1 MTTVLLIDDHPIVL
15 QGCRRVLQ
23 DAGVHQ
29 VLEADNAAGGYRLF
43 RRSKPDVVVVDLALK
58 SGGLGG
64 LELIRRMRLHDRRVP
79 ILAFSMHSDP
89 VVVSRAL
96 KAGATGYVLKDAGPR
111 DFLDAFE
118 AVRQRRPYL
127 GHEIATQ
134 VAMLGSSGTSSPLAA
149 TTSRELHTLALLAE
163 GKPYAQI
170 ASDLGVS
177 YKTVVNTSS
186 QLKSKLGAR
195 NLPELIKLAVQYV
208 SSSSENPR

>member
-1 MTTVLLIDDHPIVL
+1 VTTVLLIDDHPIVL

-23 DAGVHQ
+23 DAGVRD
-29 VLEADNAAGGYRLF
+29 VLEADTVADGYRQF
-43 RRSKPDVVVVDLALK
+43 RRSKPDVIVVDLALK

-64 LELIRRMRLHDRRVP
+64 LELIRRMRLHDKRTP

-111 DFLDAFE
+111 DFLEAFE
-118 AVRQRRPYL
+118 AVRRHKPYL
-127 GHEIATQ
+127 GQEIATQ
-134 VAMLGSSGTSSPLAA
+134 VAMLGSSATQSPLAE

-208 SSSSENPR
+208 SSSSDYPR

>member
-1 MTTVLLIDDHPIVL
+1 
-15 QGCRRVLQ
+15 
-23 DAGVHQ
+23 
-29 VLEADNAAGGYRLF
+29 
-43 RRSKPDVVVVDLALK
+43 
-58 SGGLGG
+58 
-64 LELIRRMRLHDRRVP
+64 MRLHDKRTP

-111 DFLDAFE
+111 DFLEAFE
-118 AVRQRRPYL
+118 AVRRHKPYL
-127 GHEIATQ
+127 GQEIATQ
-134 VAMLGSSGTSSPLAA
+134 VAMLGSSGTQSPLAE

-186 QLKSKLGAR
+186 QLKAKLGAR

-208 SSSSENPR
+208 SSSSDYPSECLTLAYHCKMQALSGISAETPSRRRNWWRAIFGAERAE

>member
-23 DAGVHQ
+23 DVGVQ
-29 VLEADNAAGGYRLF
+29 DVLEADTITAGYRLF
-43 RRSKPDVVVVDLALK
+43 MRNKPDVVVVDLALK

-64 LELIRRMRLHDRRVP
+64 LELIRRMRLYDKRTP

-89 VVVSRAL
+89 LVVSRVL
-96 KAGATGYVLKDAGPR
+96 KAGATGYVLKDSGPR

-118 AVRQRRPYL
+118 AVRRNKPYL
-127 GHEIATQ
+127 GHEMAMQ
-134 VAMLGSSGTSSPLAA
+134 VAMLGSTGNHNPMAEV
-149 TTSRELHTLALLAE
+149 TSRELQTLALLAE

-170 ASDLGVS
+170 ATDLGVS
-177 YKTVVNTSS
+177 YKTVVNTSA

-208 SSSSENPR
+208 SSSEYPK

>member
-23 DAGVHQ
+23 DAGVHD
-29 VLEADNAAGGYRLF
+29 VLEADSVATGYRLF
-43 RRSKPDVVVVDLALK
+43 RRKKPDVVVVDLSLK
-58 SGGLGG
+58 NGGLGG
-64 LELIRRMRLHDRRVP
+64 LELIRRLRLHDKRTP

-89 VVVSRAL
+89 LVVSRAL
-96 KAGATGYVLKDAGPR
+96 KAGATGYVLKDSGPR

-118 AVRQRRPYL
+118 AVRRNKPYL
-127 GHEIATQ
+127 GHEMAVQ
-134 VAMLGSSGTSSPLAA
+134 VAMLGNAGNHNPLAE

-177 YKTVVNTSS
+177 YKTVVNTSAR
-186 QLKSKLGAR
+186 LKSKLGAR

-208 SSSSENPR
+208 SSSEYPR

>member
-1 MTTVLLIDDHPIVL
+1 M
-15 QGCRRVLQ
+15 Q
-23 DAGVHQ
+23 DAGVQ
-29 VLEADNAAGGYRLF
+29 DILEADNVAAGYRQF
-43 RRSKPDVVVVDLALK
+43 RRSKPDVVVVDLSLK

-64 LELIRRMRLHDRRVP
+64 LELIRRMRLHDKRTP

-96 KAGATGYVLKDAGPR
+96 QAGATGYVLKDSGPR

-118 AVRQRRPYL
+118 AVRRHKPYL
-127 GHEIATQ
+127 GHDMAMQ
-134 VAMLGSSGTSSPLAA
+134 VAMLGSGGNDSPLSE
-149 TTSRELHTLALLAE
+149 TTPRELHTLALLAE

-177 YKTVVNTSS
+177 YKTVVNTSA

-195 NLPELIKLAVQYV
+195 NLPELIKLAVKYI
-208 SSSSENPR
+208 

>member
-1 MTTVLLIDDHPIVL
+1 VTTVLLVDDHPIVL

-23 DAGVHQ
+23 DAGVQ
-29 VLEADNAAGGYRLF
+29 DVLEADNVAAGYRLF
-43 RRSKPDVVVVDLALK
+43 RRSKPDVAVVDLVLK

-64 LELIRRMRLHDRRVP
+64 LELIRRMRLHDKRTP

-96 KAGATGYVLKDAGPR
+96 KAGATGYVLKDSGPR

-118 AVRQRRPYL
+118 SVRRHKPYL
-127 GHEIATQ
+127 GHELAMQ
-134 VAMLGSSGTSSPLAA
+134 VAMLGNSGSFSPLAE

-163 GKPYAQI
+163 GKPYSQI
-170 ASDLGVS
+170 AGELGVS
-177 YKTVVNTSS
+177 YKTVVNTSA

-208 SSSSENPR
+208 SSSEYPR

>member
-1 MTTVLLIDDHPIVL
+1 VTTVLLIDDHPIVL

-23 DAGVHQ
+23 DVGVQ
-29 VLEADNAAGGYRLF
+29 DVLEADTITAGYRLF
-43 RRSKPDVVVVDLALK
+43 MRNKPDVVVVDLALK

-64 LELIRRMRLHDRRVP
+64 LELIRRMRLYDKRTP

-89 VVVSRAL
+89 LVVSRVL
-96 KAGATGYVLKDAGPR
+96 KAGATGYVLKDSGPR

-118 AVRQRRPYL
+118 AVRRNKPYL
-127 GHEIATQ
+127 GHEMAMQ
-134 VAMLGSSGTSSPLAA
+134 VAMLGSTGNHNPMAEV
-149 TTSRELHTLALLAE
+149 TSRELQTLALLAE

-170 ASDLGVS
+170 ATDLGVS
-177 YKTVVNTSS
+177 YKTVVNTSA

-208 SSSSENPR
+208 SSSEYPK

>member
-23 DAGVHQ
+23 DAGVNQ
-29 VLEADNAAGGYRLF
+29 VLEADNAAAGYRLL
-43 RRSKPDVVVVDLALK
+43 RRNKPDVVVVDLALK

-64 LELIRRMRLHDRRVP
+64 LELIRRMRLHDKRTP

-89 VVVSRAL
+89 LVVSRAL
-96 KAGATGYVLKDAGPR
+96 KAGATGYVLKDSGPR
-111 DFLDAFE
+111 DFLEAFE
-118 AVRQRRPYL
+118 AVRRNKPYL
-127 GHEIATQ
+127 GHELAMQ
-134 VAMLGSSGTSSPLAA
+134 VAMLGSTGTQSPLAG

-170 ASDLGVS
+170 ATDLGVS

-208 SSSSENPR
+208 SSSSEYPK